1 MRRALAC
8 IFCIAAFAGNAAAQD
23 NKPEAEAPAKE
34 KLTDYTA
41 DFSAG
46 TVSAGGIVGLTQS
59 AIEEVQSSQDLVLA
73 LKPFTSG
80 QSKTGYG
87 IAVSPFRTALMPMSA
102 KDYLYGGAKNR
113 LLGQLT
119 LSYAENTVQIA
130 GTDWRKS
137 GFSADTSYY
146 LHVED
151 DPVHYGA
158 KAWQVGKCPEFD
170 KLELKRAETEFA
182 DPKAD
187 LSDIEKKMLEAR
199 QACFDKAKNAARW
212 NADRVQVSFGGGR
225 IRREDGSQ
233 KESLGRSFTLGGLF
247 SAGKQ
252 GALQVA
258 YRRTSGEVDL
268 ATLAGAVGRKST
280 RLTALRY
287 TYGSE
292 DGNGD
297 TKVLA
302 EVSNAKDSDVTVSQA
317 VYKRAL
323 GFDKKI
329 AKGTWLQFRVGKSRK
344 LDGTS
349 YETTALANL
358 TFAPGAGL
366 FK

>member
-1 MRRALAC
+1 MGRTLLLIACAAALGNALAQGKP
-8 IFCIAAFAGNAAAQD
+8 AATSAAELQLG
-23 NKPEAEAPAKE
+23 EE
-34 KLTDYTA
+34 KITLA

-73 LKPFTSG
+73 LKPFSSG

-87 IAVSPFRTALMPMSA
+87 IAVSPFRTALMPMAA
-102 KDYLYGGAKNR
+102 KDYLFGGVKNR

-119 LSYAENTVQIA
+119 FSYAENTVQIGGA
-130 GTDWRKS
+130 DWRKS

-146 LHVED
+146 LDVTD
-151 DPVHYGA
+151 DPVYFGA
-158 KAWQVGKCPEFD
+158 EVFQLGKCPEFD
-170 KLELKRAETEFA
+170 DLELEMARARQAGE
-182 DPKAD
+182 DVSD
-187 LSDIEKKMLEAR
+187 LEKKILKAR
-199 QACFDKAKNAARW
+199 QACFDKRQSEARW
-212 NADRVQVSFGGGR
+212 NADRIQVSLGGGR

-233 KESLGRSFTLGGLF
+233 QESLGRSFTLGGMF

-252 GALQVA
+252 GALQIA

-268 ATLAGAVGRKST
+268 TTLGGTAGHKSS

-302 EVSNAKDSDVTVSQA
+302 EISNAKDSEVTASQA

-323 GFDKKI
+323 GLDKKI
-329 AKGTWLQFRVGKSRK
+329 GKGTWLQFRVGKSRK
-344 LDGTS
+344 FDGTS

>member
-1 MRRALAC
+1 MARTFLWIACAAALA
-8 IFCIAAFAGNAAAQD
+8 GNVAAQD
-23 NKPEAEAPAKE
+23 KPAADAPAKE
-34 KLTDYTA
+34 KLTDYTT

-73 LKPFTSG
+73 LKPFSSG

-87 IAVSPFRTALMPMSA
+87 IAVSPFRTALMPMAA
-102 KDYLYGGAKNR
+102 KDYLYGGVKNR

-119 LSYAENTVQIA
+119 LSYAENTVQVA
-130 GTDWRKS
+130 GADWRKS

-146 LHVED
+146 LDVKD
-151 DPVHYGA
+151 DPIHYGA
-158 KAWQVGKCPEFD
+158 QAWQVGKCPEFD

-182 DPKAD
+182 DPSAD

-199 QACFDKAKNAARW
+199 QACFNKAKNAARW
-212 NADRVQVSFGGGR
+212 NADRIQVSLGGGR
-225 IRREDGSQ
+225 IRREDGSRQ
-233 KESLGRSFTLGGLF
+233 ESLGRSLTLGGLF

-268 ATLAGAVGRKST
+268 TTLGGVAGHKSS

-302 EVSNAKDSDVTVSQA
+302 EISNAKDSEVTASQA

-323 GFDKKI
+323 GFDKKV

-344 LDGTS
+344 FDGTS